1 MGVDTKGFVLT
12 SIKDS
17 TIILELVEGSLG
29 ELIRE
34 EARLDPACKGLRP
47 FSPEYRARYQQP
59 EVRLIPGSAS
69 AQVSFVFKG
78 NARMLTVH
86 FRCDCDQEDYG
97 PRSVSWSL
105 GAHGDSVLLASQ
117 VGFALSVLG
126 KVYIHA
132 SDSHGAPKPMLDKPL
147 TIAEAAKSGWVSL
160 LNLPYYYEE
169 FQRHRWTQAQI
180 EAAMGEQLKG
190 MSAATLDK
198 ACYDRLKEMVNEA
211 AERIPLH
218 LAEYHETMV
227 QEA

>member
-17 TIILELVEGSLG
+17 TIALELVEGALKD
-29 ELIRE
+29 LIRE
-34 EARLDPACKGLRP
+34 EARLDPACQGLRP
-47 FSPEYRARYQQP
+47 YSPAYRERYQDP
-59 EVRLIPGSAS
+59 DVRLLPHSGS
-69 AQVSFVFKG
+69 AQVTFVFRG
-78 NARMLTVH
+78 NQRMLTVH

-97 PRSVSWSL
+97 PRSISWSM
-105 GAHGDSVLLASQ
+105 GAHGDSVLLVSQ

-132 SDSHGAPKPMLDKPL
+132 SDAHGDPKPLVDKPL

-169 FQRHRWTQAQI
+169 FQRQRWTQAQI

-190 MSAATLDK
+190 MSAPTLQK
-198 ACYDRLKEMVNEA
+198 ASYDRLKELVSEA

-218 LAEYHETMV
+218 LSEYHEAMA